1 MSNVGL
7 RIISRKQNPEMV
19 KLSKEFAPYP
29 TPNIADNMNRLPCV
43 DAGIKLMNTANLKL
57 AGVAF
62 TVKTRPGD
70 NLLIHKALDMA
81 GPGDVIVVDAQGDM
95 TNSLL
100 GELICFYA
108 MKRGINGMVIDGAIR
123 DADTISELNFPMF
136 ARGVTP
142 KGPYKDGPGE
152 INVPISCGGQIV
164 NPGDIIVG
172 DYDGVVVI
180 SPKDAVELLE
190 KTKATMAKEQDIV
203 KQIEEGKWDRT
214 WIDATLKAKGAEF
227 IEE

>member
-7 RIISRKQNPEMV
+7 RIISKKQNPEV
-19 KLSKEFAPYP
+19 AKLATEFAPYP
-29 TPNIADNMNRLPCV
+29 TPNIADNMNRLPCM
-43 DAGIKLMNTANLKL
+43 DAGIKLINKAKLKL
-57 AGVAF
+57 TGVAF

-70 NLLIHKALDMA
+70 NLLLHKALDMA
-81 GPGDVIVVDAQGDM
+81 GPGDVIVVDGQGDM

-100 GELICFYA
+100 GELMCFYA
-108 MKRGINGMVIDGAIR
+108 IKRGINGMVIDGAIR
-123 DADTISELNFPMF
+123 DADTLSELNFPMF

-152 INVPISCGGQIV
+152 INVPISCGGQVV

-180 SPKDAVELLE
+180 SPKDASELLE
-190 KTKATMAKEQDIV
+190 KAKATMAKEQEII
-203 KQIEEGKWDRT
+203 KQIKAGQWDRA

-227 IEE
+227 VED

>member
-1 MSNVGL
+1 MTNVGL
-7 RIISRKQNPEMV
+7 RVISKKQNPEIV
-19 KLSKEFAPYP
+19 NLSKEFAPYP
-29 TPNIADNMNRLPCV
+29 TPNIADNMNRLPCM
-43 DAGIKLMNTANLKL
+43 DSGIKLMNNNNLKL
-57 AGVAF
+57 TGVAF

-108 MKRGINGMVIDGAIR
+108 IKRGINGMIVDGAIR
-123 DADTISELNFPMF
+123 DFDTIADLDFPMF

-152 INVPISCGGQIV
+152 INVPISCGGQVV
-164 NPGDIIVG
+164 NPGDIVVG
-172 DYDGVVVI
+172 DCDGVVVI
-180 SPKDAVELLE
+180 SPKDALELLVL
-190 KTKATMAKEQDIV
+190 TKATMLKEQDIV
-203 KQIEEGKWDRT
+203 KQIEEGKWDRS